1 MENTIKIKQLQ
12 IGDTTY
18 QFKYESLNRSIEVS
32 KKEFR
37 RQWWSNKK
45 KEEWKPISLDN
56 FDLYVEVV
64 KFQFYHAN
72 RQLIQEGLGNQS
84 LLELIEKD
92 NDTDN
97 TFLKKLEDLEITRNN
112 LNINVPAPSPV
123 PQPLFRYAPQ
133 PTENQIDKLK
143 NNPIILGILIGI
155 VIGIVLTNMR
165 PVIINPTK

>member
-1 MENTIKIKQLQ
+1 MENTIKIKQLE
-12 IGDTTY
+12 IGENTY

-84 LLELIEKD
+84 LLELIEKVKEHEQK
-92 NDTDN
+92 T
-97 TFLKKLEDLEITRNN
+97 
-112 LNINVPAPSPV
+112 LN
-123 PQPLFRYAPQ
+123 Q
-133 PTENQIDKLK
+133 
-143 NNPIILGILIGI
+143 
-155 VIGIVLTNMR
+155 
-165 PVIINPTK
+165 